1 MIKRLLTFALSSI
14 AISLVLA
21 LVLIVTDRPIATVA
35 GDTLEF
41 SSAVAQD
48 LSALPDTQ
56 PYLARDGT
64 KLALR
69 SYGEE
74 RGDQPLIVMLH
85 GSGWHGMQ
93 FDGLAASLSEQARVL
108 VPDLRGHGLSPKRR
122 GDVDYIG
129 QMEDDLAD
137 LITAH
142 ALPDQKIVLLG
153 HSSGGGLVV
162 RFAGGAY
169 GSMIDHAILLAPF
182 LKYNA
187 PTTRQNSGGWVHVM
201 ARRIAGLSMLN
212 GVGITA
218 LNHLPIIQ
226 FNWPQDIL
234 DSPLGHTT
242 ARSYSY
248 RLNTGYA
255 PRSDYMKDIA
265 ALPAFSLIVGRD
277 DEAFYAAE
285 YEPLMREATGKGRYL
300 VLEGLDHMAVVYAP
314 QTLAA
319 IKEDLSGL

>member
-1 MIKRLLTFALSSI
+1 MIKRVLTFALTSL
-14 AISLVLA
+14 AITLTIVLG
-21 LVLIVTDRPIATVA
+21 LIVTDRPIETVPEKS
-35 GDTLEF
+35 LEF

-48 LSALPDTQ
+48 LSNLPDTQ

-64 KLALR
+64 ELAVR
-69 SYGEE
+69 IYGDA
-74 RGDQPLIVMLH
+74 GADQPLVVMLH

-93 FDGLAASLSEQARVL
+93 FDGLATALSSQARIL
-108 VPDLRGHGLSPKRR
+108 VPDLRGHGISPKRR

-137 LITAH
+137 LINIYARPT
-142 ALPDQKIVLLG
+142 QKIVLLG

-169 GSMIDHAILLAPF
+169 GAMIDRAILLAPF

-187 PTTRQNSGGWVHVM
+187 PTTRRNSGGWVHAMV
-201 ARRIAGLSMLN
+201 RRVAGLSMLN
-212 GVGITA
+212 GFGITA
-218 LNHLPIIQ
+218 LNHLPVIQ
-226 FNWPQDIL
+226 FNWPKKIL

-242 ARSYSY
+242 VPSYSF

-255 PRSDYMKDIA
+255 PRSDYMKDIT
-265 ALPAFSLIVGRD
+265 ALPDFSLIVGAQ
-277 DEAFYAAE
+277 DEAFFADE
-285 YEPLMREATGKGRYL
+285 YEPLMVQATGKGRYL
-300 VLEGLDHMAVVYAP
+300 VLKGLDHMAVVYAP